1 MVIFPI
7 LQGGGFSSGD
17 TIARRLGGLK
27 LESELFRL
35 LLIWRL
41 YRVVASL
48 RRPTEHFQW
57 TLHSLQYNPD
67 YAGCFNTTLS
77 CLPLTVG
84 YRRFTCKGAM
94 EGTCGAQ
101 KTSKVWRFTYL
112 EAGIQLDTNGNN
124 PEPELP
130 QVSVRLIIRW
140 RWGQRATGCL
150 GHWN

>member
-7 LQGGGFSSGD
+7 LQGGGFSRGD

-57 TLHSLQYNPD
+57 TMHPLQYNPD

-77 CLPLTVG
+77 CLPLNCWLSQVHLQ
-84 YRRFTCKGAM
+84 RRNGGDLRGPEDFKG
-94 EGTCGAQ
+94 
-101 KTSKVWRFTYL
+101 L
-112 EAGIQLDTNGNN
+112 EIHI
-124 PEPELP
+124 
-130 QVSVRLIIRW
+130 S
-140 RWGQRATGCL
+140 
-150 GHWN
+150 